1 MKKPI
6 SAPRVSK
13 ERDARIAEVRKARS
27 ERRFDD
33 AIQIAQVLL
42 AKKPNDAEALL
53 QLGLSLASI
62 PERIPDAI
70 EHLEA
75 GVGQHAGSATLRS
88 LLGGLYRLE
97 NRFEEA
103 LEQTSLAMKLAP
115 DDMNCV
121 LNHGLVH
128 RDRGDDEA
136 ALGCFLS
143 AVAQDPRYT
152 EAHLGI
158 AEILL
163 ARGEWGPGWIEYEA
177 RLPPGREVRG
187 GEDRW
192 PEMAAPKWNGM
203 RLPRGRI
210 LMIADQGYGDVL
222 QFARY
227 IPMVAQRCNEAV
239 LVCDAA
245 LATLLRPLPGLALF
259 SNDWKQLPAHTAWCR
274 VSSLPAI
281 FETRVESIPQPGPYI
296 HPPAERVAHWRNRPN
311 AVRDDGRLRVGLVW
325 AGRPTHGNDRRRS
338 IRLELLQSL
347 LEVDGVRFVSLQ
359 QPIPERDQTRI
370 GAFSN
375 LWSCPE
381 ALTDFGETAALIA
394 NLDLVITV
402 DSAVSHLTGAMGKPV
417 WILLP
422 WLADWRWLKAT
433 DRSPWYPTARL
444 FRQASA
450 GDWSIP
456 IAQMTAGLQALCASR
471 LAGGTMANA
480 GP

>member
-1 MKKPI
+1 MKKP
-6 SAPRVSK
+6 AVVPRDTK
-13 ERDARIAEVRKARS
+13 ERDARIGEARKARS

-33 AIQIAQVLL
+33 AIRIGKDML
-42 AKKPNDAEALL
+42 AGDPDDPEALQ
-53 QLGLSLASI
+53 QLSLSLASI
-62 PERIPDAI
+62 PARIPEAI

-75 GVGQHAGSATLRS
+75 GVGKHANSAALRS

-97 NRFEEA
+97 NRFEAA
-103 LEQTSLAMKLAP
+103 LEQTGQAMKLAP
-115 DDMNCV
+115 DDMHCV

-128 RDRGDDEA
+128 RDLGDDEA
-136 ALGCFLS
+136 ALGCFL
-143 AVAQDPRYT
+143 ATVAKDPRYAD
-152 EAHLGI
+152 AHLGI

-163 ARGEWGPGWIEYEA
+163 ARGEWGPGWIEYES

-210 LMIADQGYGDVL
+210 LIIADQGYGDVL

-227 IPMVAQRCNEAV
+227 IPMVAERCNEAV
-239 LVCDAA
+239 LVCDGA
-245 LATLLRPLPGLALF
+245 LAPLLRPLPGLALF
-259 SNDWKQLPAHTAWCR
+259 SNDWKRLPAHTAWCR
-274 VSSLPAI
+274 MSSLPSI
-281 FETRVESIPQPGPYI
+281 FETRVESIPQSGPYI
-296 HPPAERVAHWRNRPN
+296 HPPADRVAHWRNGLN
-311 AVRDDGRLRVGLVW
+311 DALGDGRLRVGLVW

-338 IRLELLQSL
+338 IRFELLQPL
-347 LEVDGVRFVSLQ
+347 LEVSEVCFVSLQ
-359 QPIPERDQTRI
+359 KPIPERDLGRVGCI
-370 GAFSN
+370 
-375 LWSCPE
+375 WSCSE

-394 NLDLVITV
+394 SLDLVITV

-444 FRQASA
+444 FRQLSA
-450 GDWSIP
+450 GDWSVP
-456 IAQMTAGLQALCASR
+456 IARVAADLQALCGSHSARGAMS
-471 LAGGTMANA
+471 LA
-480 GP
+480 

>member
-1 MKKPI
+1 MKTPTGA
-6 SAPRVSK
+6 SREAK
-13 ERDARIAEVRKARS
+13 ERDARIAEARKARA

-33 AIQIAQVLL
+33 AIRIGKDLMAEN
-42 AKKPNDAEALL
+42 PDDPEALQ
-53 QLGLSLASI
+53 QLSLSLASI
-62 PERIPDAI
+62 PDRIPEAI
-70 EHLEA
+70 GYLEP
-75 GVGQHAGSATLRS
+75 GVGKHANSAALRS

-115 DDMNCV
+115 DDMHCV

-128 RDRGDDEA
+128 RDLGDDEA
-136 ALGCFLS
+136 ALGCFL
-143 AVAQDPRYT
+143 ATVAKDPRYSD
-152 EAHLGI
+152 AHLGI

-192 PEMAAPKWNGM
+192 PEMVAPKWNGM

-210 LMIADQGYGDVL
+210 MIIADQGYGDVL

-227 IPMVAQRCNEAV
+227 IPMVAERCNEAV
-239 LVCDAA
+239 LVCDGA
-245 LATLLRPLPGLALF
+245 LAPLLRALPGLALF
-259 SNDWKQLPAHTAWCR
+259 SNDWKRLPAHTAWCR
-274 VSSLPAI
+274 TSSLPSI

-296 HPPAERVAHWRNRPN
+296 HPPADRVAHWRDRLND
-311 AVRDDGRLRVGLVW
+311 AMGDGRLRVGLVW

-338 IRLELLQSL
+338 IRFDFLRPL
-347 LEVDGVRFVSLQ
+347 LEVSGVRFVLLQ
-359 QPIPERDQTRI
+359 KPIPERDQARI
-370 GAFSN
+370 GEFPS
-375 LWSCPE
+375 LWSGPD

-394 NLDLVITV
+394 NLDLVISV

-450 GDWSIP
+450 GDWSVP
-456 IAQMTAGLQALCASR
+456 IARIAADLQAHSGSH
-471 LAGGTMANA
+471 LARGAMSLA
-480 GP
+480 